1 MTHYTQK
8 MDITKKHVL
17 YILITT
23 NCTNT
28 QIYIY
33 IYIYIY
39 VYICILYI
47 YIYMNK
53 SYINNAKLIDNNTAI
68 YRDI

>member
-1 MTHYTQK
+1 MHTYNNKLYKYT
-8 MDITKKHVL
+8 DI
-17 YILITT
+17 YIYMY
-23 NCTNT
+23 
-28 QIYIY
+28 IYIY